1 MTHKQYYEIYKKIDR
16 EFKQIRKFY
25 IEKSDNAEIFDHAKR
40 IYGITS
46 IYLHLVEHGVNY
58 HYQTMPKSGILDKF
72 YQYLKKGEYEISEEQ
87 IHDMLIAYQEEN
99 MLKYLIKGQLYSPI
113 LFGEEED
120 CWGNVEEG
128 DTCGDCGCAVG
139 QQHYENCDI
148 ERCPACGLQF
158 ISCDCGVKYLLNKE
172 DRKNLSLYIKQQELD
187 NIEEERALKEALL
200 EYEKNQLKEQ
210 KEQGKKKRK
219 KSEAEM

>member
-16 EFKQIRKFY
+16 EFKKIRKFY

-46 IYLHLVEHGVNY
+46 IYLHLVEHGVTY
-58 HYQTMPKSGILDKF
+58 HYQTMPKSGILEKF

-87 IHDMLIAYQEEN
+87 IHDMLITYQEEN
-99 MLKYLIKGQLYSPI
+99 MSKYLIKGQLYSPI

-120 CWGNVEEG
+120 CWGDVEED

-210 KEQGKKKRK
+210 KEQEKKKRK

>member
-16 EFKQIRKFY
+16 EFKKIRKFY

-46 IYLHLVEHGVNY
+46 IYFHLVEHGVTY
-58 HYQTMPKSGILDKF
+58 HYQTMPKSGILEKF

-87 IHDMLIAYQEEN
+87 IHDMLITYQEEN
-99 MLKYLIKGQLYSPI
+99 MSKYLIKGQLYSPI

-120 CWGNVEEG
+120 CWGDVEED

-210 KEQGKKKRK
+210 KEQEKKKRK